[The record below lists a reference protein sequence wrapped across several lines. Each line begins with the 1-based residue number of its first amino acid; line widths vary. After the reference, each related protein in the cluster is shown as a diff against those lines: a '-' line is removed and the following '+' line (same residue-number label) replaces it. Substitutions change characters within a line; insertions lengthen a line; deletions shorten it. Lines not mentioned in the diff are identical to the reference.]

1 MRFAYELYRWNGFES
16 VDDYWARNKYAPNQ
30 TVVALVDYMPYV
42 CLYTICIYFVYLDT
56 ALKSLILDLTVTCI
70 IILLNQYIYIYIWP
84 ISKPKIW
91 KWCDEVCMLL
101 NFRSTNGSPT
111 QLFSTLMILKAAC
124 MHNQCYIDRLIT
136 TFMKV
141 LHKMA
146 REHLQPT
153 STETSPSKKFS
164 LCCLKLLIE

>member
-1 MRFAYELYRWNGFES
+1 M
-16 VDDYWARNKYAPNQ
+16 KYAHNQ
-30 TVVALVDYMPYV
+30 TYVVNDCYV
-42 CLYTICIYFVYLDT
+42 CLYQFFIYFGYLKT
-56 ALKSLILDLTVTCI
+56 ALRSLCLEFDLVYMYIEKFDDQFQRNKIKNC
-70 IILLNQYIYIYIWP
+70 LL
-84 ISKPKIW
+84 K
-91 KWCDEVCMLL
+91 CTML

-153 STETSPSKKFS
+153 STETSPSKSNSPSPLLLRQAQVS
-164 LCCLKLLIE
+164 LILLAHFYWDKPK

>member
-1 MRFAYELYRWNGFES
+1 MIKVITHPTPG
-16 VDDYWARNKYAPNQ
+16 
-30 TVVALVDYMPYV
+30 
-42 CLYTICIYFVYLDT
+42 
-56 ALKSLILDLTVTCI
+56 
-70 IILLNQYIYIYIWP
+70 
-84 ISKPKIW
+84 
-91 KWCDEVCMLL
+91 
-101 NFRSTNGSPT
+101 FRSTNGSPT

-153 STETSPSKKFS
+153 STETSPSKCKQVPVYVNMVPVRKS
-164 LCCLKLLIE
+164 KLVEVVIN

>member
-1 MRFAYELYRWNGFES
+1 MIKFITHTTPG
-16 VDDYWARNKYAPNQ
+16 
-30 TVVALVDYMPYV
+30 
-42 CLYTICIYFVYLDT
+42 
-56 ALKSLILDLTVTCI
+56 
-70 IILLNQYIYIYIWP
+70 
-84 ISKPKIW
+84 
-91 KWCDEVCMLL
+91 
-101 NFRSTNGSPT
+101 FRSTNGSPT

-153 STETSPSKKFS
+153 STETSPSKCKQVPVICKYSPGKCEIVLSS
-164 LCCLKLLIE
+164 LRFYGPWVWWTITSKDQGPVYLLPEKMTSAHIYQ